1 MFLEMAER
9 LALEDEWREEGRRII
24 IRDGKSCN

>member
-9 LALEDEWREEGRRII
+9 LALEDEWMEEVRRII
-24 IRDGKSCN
+24 VRDGKSCN